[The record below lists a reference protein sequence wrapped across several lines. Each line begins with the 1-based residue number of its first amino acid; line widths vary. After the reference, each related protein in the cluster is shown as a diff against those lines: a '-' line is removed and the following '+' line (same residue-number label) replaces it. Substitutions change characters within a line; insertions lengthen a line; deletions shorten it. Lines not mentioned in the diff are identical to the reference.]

1 MKRKAI
7 FGGTF
12 DPIHNGH
19 MHIAYEALYNLNLD
33 LIIFIPSGNPPHKIQ
48 RKVTEGKIRYEI
60 VKSTIEDEIRF
71 DISDYEI
78 NSTELSYTYKTL
90 KHFNTLEPNTKWFF
104 ITGADSLIDL
114 ESWRNVKGILENC
127 TLVVFTRPGYSLEEI
142 KKQKK
147 NIEEKY
153 NTDIIFLNMPV
164 IDISSTII
172 KKKISE
178 NKNVKY
184 LLPYE
189 AYKIIKKLNLYK

>member
-1 MKRKAI
+1 MRKAI

-33 LIIFIPSGNPPHKIQ
+33 LVIFIPSGNPPHKTK
-48 RKVTEGKIRYEI
+48 RKVTESKIRYEM
-60 VKSTIEDEIRF
+60 VKSTIKDEEKF

-78 NSTELSYTYKTL
+78 NSSELSYTYKTL
-90 KHFNTLEPNTKWFF
+90 KYFSTLEPNTKWFF
-104 ITGADSLIDL
+104 ITGADSLINL
-114 ESWRNVKGILENC
+114 ESWKNVKGILENC
-127 TLVVFTRPGYSLEEI
+127 TLVVFTRPGYSLKEI

-147 NIEEKY
+147 KLEEKY
-153 NTDIIFLNMPV
+153 NADIIFLNMPV
-164 IDISSTII
+164 IDISSTTI

-189 AYKIIKKLNLYK
+189 AYKTIKELNLYR

>member
-1 MKRKAI
+1 MRKAI

-33 LIIFIPSGNPPHKIQ
+33 LIIFMPSGNPPHKVQ
-48 RKVTEGKIRYEI
+48 KKVTEGKIRYEI
-60 VKSTIEDEIRF
+60 VESAIKDEARF

-78 NSTELSYTYKTL
+78 NSNELSYTYKTL
-90 KHFNTLEPNTKWFF
+90 KHFNDLEPNTEWFF

-114 ESWRNVKGILENC
+114 ERWRNVKGILENC

-153 NTDIIFLNMPV
+153 NADIIFLNMPV

>member
-1 MKRKAI
+1 MMRKAI

-33 LIIFIPSGNPPHKIQ
+33 LIIFMPSGNPPHKTQ

-60 VKSTIEDEIRF
+60 VESVIKDEARF

-78 NSTELSYTYKTL
+78 NSNELSYTYKTL
-90 KHFNTLEPNTKWFF
+90 KHFNDLEPNTEWFF

-114 ESWRNVKGILENC
+114 ERWRNVKGILENC
-127 TLVVFTRPGYSLEEI
+127 TLIVFTRPGYSLEEI

-164 IDISSTII
+164 IDISSTVI

-189 AYKIIKKLNLYK
+189 PYKIIEKLNLYK

>member
-1 MKRKAI
+1 MMRKAI

-33 LIIFIPSGNPPHKIQ
+33 LIIFMPSGNPPHKIR

-60 VKSTIEDEIRF
+60 VKSAIKDEIRF

-78 NSTELSYTYKTL
+78 NSNELSYTYKTL
-90 KHFNTLEPNTKWFF
+90 KHFNNLEPNTEWFF

-184 LLPYE
+184 LLPCE
-189 AYKIIKKLNLYK
+189 AY

>member
-1 MKRKAI
+1 MRKAI

-33 LIIFIPSGNPPHKIQ
+33 LIIFMPSGNPPHKVQ

-60 VKSTIEDEIRF
+60 VKSTIEDEVRF

-78 NSTELSYTYKTL
+78 NSNELSYTYKTL
-90 KHFNTLEPNTKWFF
+90 KHFNTLEPNTEWFF

-114 ESWRNVKGILENC
+114 ENWRNVRGILENC

-164 IDISSTII
+164 IGISSTII

>member
-1 MKRKAI
+1 MRKAI

-33 LIIFIPSGNPPHKIQ
+33 LIIFMPSGNPPHKTQ

-60 VKSTIEDEIRF
+60 VESVIKDEARF

-78 NSTELSYTYKTL
+78 NSNELSYTYKTL
-90 KHFNTLEPNTKWFF
+90 KHFNDLEPNTEWFF

-114 ESWRNVKGILENC
+114 ERWRNVKGILENC
-127 TLVVFTRPGYSLEEI
+127 TLIVFTRPGYSLEEI

-164 IDISSTII
+164 IDISSTVI

-189 AYKIIKKLNLYK
+189 PYKIIEKLNLYK

>member
-1 MKRKAI
+1 MRKAI

-33 LIIFIPSGNPPHKIQ
+33 LIIFMPSGNPPHKVR

-60 VKSTIEDEIRF
+60 VKSAIKDEIRF

-78 NSTELSYTYKTL
+78 NSNELSYTYKTL
-90 KHFNTLEPNTKWFF
+90 KHFNTLEPNTEWFF

-184 LLPYE
+184 LLPCE